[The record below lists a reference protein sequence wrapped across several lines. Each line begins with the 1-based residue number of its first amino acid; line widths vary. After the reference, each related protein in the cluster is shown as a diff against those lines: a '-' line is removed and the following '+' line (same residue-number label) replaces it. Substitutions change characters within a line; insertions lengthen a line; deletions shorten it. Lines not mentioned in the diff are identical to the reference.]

1 MVPYST
7 TLKTKL
13 RGSAL
18 QMSIFVIVV
27 VALLLMSFVLYIF
40 TFNKFKQQSKNFNN
54 TITAAEQGIDKYL
67 KLENINPINNFGT
80 TYLNENGIANTIST
94 EAWGALK
101 LIKSTAGI
109 KNYKFEKVALL
120 GSTLIE
126 DTYPALYLLDAR
138 NALVVVGNTKIEG
151 AAYVSESGVK
161 SGSINGVSY
170 YNTQYIFGDIR
181 LSDKNNLNQIVNF
194 NDLNQFINSSNNLQS
209 TNASLKPKDSVV
221 NSFLNSTLKYQ
232 SNQLIVLSDV
242 SLTGNIIISSSVKIT
257 VLPTARLT
265 DVILM
270 APEVDI
276 TNNFTGS
283 FQVIAENNIS
293 IGKNCTLNYPSVLAV
308 VPSNN
313 NSTAVVKENG
323 LTNNMINIGERSV
336 INGVLIYQSNLPL
349 NKTYPKPNIW
359 LQKNA
364 VLNGQIFNSQY
375 TEVEGI
381 VNGSVYTK
389 NFLSRNRG
397 STFINHIYNGTI
409 NSKALNINFVGMEI
423 LDNNKNIIKWLY

>member
-1 MVPYST
+1 MVSYST
-7 TLKTKL
+7 TMTTKL

-40 TFNKFKQQSKNFNN
+40 TFNKFKQQSANFNN
-54 TITAAEQGIDKYL
+54 TIISAQQGIENYL
-67 KLENINPINNFGT
+67 ILENVDPANHYNT
-80 TYLNENGIANTIST
+80 TFLNENRIENTVRS

-101 LIKSTAGI
+101 LIKSTAKI
-109 KNYKFEKVALL
+109 NNYQFDKAALL
-120 GSTLIE
+120 GSSLME
-126 DTYPALYLLDAR
+126 DNYPALYLLDAK

-151 AAYVSESGVK
+151 TVFLSERGVK

-194 NDLNQFINSSNNLQS
+194 NDLNQFIKSSNNLQI

-221 NSFLNSTLKYQ
+221 HSFHNSTLKYQ
-232 SNQLIVLSDV
+232 SNQQIVLSDV
-242 SLTGNIIISSSVKIT
+242 SLIGNILISSDVKIL
-257 VLPTARLT
+257 VLPTAKLT

-270 APEVDI
+270 APEVEIAD
-276 TNNFTGS
+276 NCTGS
-283 FQVIAENNIS
+283 FQVIAENTIS
-293 IGKNCTLNYPSVLAV
+293 IGNNCILNYPSVLAV

-313 NSTAVVKENG
+313 NSTTLITDNG
-323 LTNNMINIGERSV
+323 LTNNMITVGERSL
-336 INGVLIYQSNLPL
+336 INGVLIYQSNLPP
-349 NKTYPKPNIW
+349 NKAYPKPNIW
-359 LQKNA
+359 VQKDA
-364 VLNGQIFNSQY
+364 VLNGQVFNSQY
-375 TEVEGI
+375 TELEGI

-397 STFINHIYNGTI
+397 STYINHIYDGKI
-409 NSKALNINFVGMEI
+409 NSKALNTKFVGLEI
-423 LDNNKNIIKWLY
+423 FDNHKDIIKWLY